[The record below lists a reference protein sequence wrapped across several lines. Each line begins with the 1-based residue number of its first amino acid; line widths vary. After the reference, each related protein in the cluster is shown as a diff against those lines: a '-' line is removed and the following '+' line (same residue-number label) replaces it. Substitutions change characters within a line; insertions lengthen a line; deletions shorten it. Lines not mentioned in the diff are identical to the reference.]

1 MTTFLEP
8 VQLYRED
15 RLAGFFYAPDLIH
28 IAAAAAAAIPVG
40 YALTWAMDKAFLR
53 KLVDDRIAG
62 IALGCAIAFLLMMAA
77 ATALLCWGV
86 GSNPFRSGPVIVP
99 PIGFAIAFIL
109 GLAAVG
115 AIRTVLY
122 GREYEEGEEALVFD
136 ADIYDRAQ
144 YDEEVLAWDEENR
157 GRNYLRRHWA
167 GHLPLPISY
176 WVNGALLSA
185 LILAAVEYLTAR
197 IADAGGSLRGLAIV
211 ALVYLGFSAI
221 LWVWSSVG
229 IWRSA
234 YWHHRRGGTH
244 GWGIAARVALVLSLI
259 LTLFRSGD
267 LTLQATELGILARGR
282 DSIGDI
288 ARMTVS
294 KDGTR
299 LVVDGNLASGA
310 AARFESLLGSSPSVK
325 EVVLNSPGGRM
336 LEARRIAALIR
347 KRGLD
352 TRVDDHCMSACTSLL
367 LAGRT
372 RTAPESARVGF
383 HQPSFPG
390 FNAYELRDAIE
401 ETRAEYL
408 AAGVDERFVQRAM
421 TTPAQ
426 GIWVPPADLL
436 VEAGVLTGSDV
447 FVTTGEGP
455 SRRETLGEMRVRR
468 QMQSVAAQIN
478 AGGPRRV
485 NGFTTMDRVS
495 VSGTTITEHYRI
507 ETDRLDVAGSR
518 AALSR
523 SYGREICSKVET
535 ALMVREG
542 GRFVLSYRDARG
554 RPLFDVTV
562 EKCGA

>member
-1 MTTFLEP
+1 MSYQYEP
-8 VQLYRED
+8 VQLYW
-15 RLAGFFYAPDLIH
+15 RLLPDFFYSPDLIH

-77 ATALLCWGV
+77 ATALLCWGI
-86 GSNPFRSGPVIVP
+86 GSNPFRSGPIIVP
-99 PIGFAIAFIL
+99 PIGFAIAFLL

-122 GREYEEGEEALVFD
+122 GREYVEGDDELVFD
-136 ADIYDRAQ
+136 SDIYDRAQ
-144 YDEEVLAWDEENR
+144 YDEEVLAWDEKNR

-167 GHLPLPISY
+167 GHLSLPVSY

-185 LILAAVEYLTAR
+185 LILAAVEYLLAR
-197 IADAGGSLRGLAIV
+197 MADEGGSLRGLAIV
-211 ALVYLGFSAI
+211 SLAYLGFSAI
-221 LWVWSSVG
+221 LWLWSSVG

-244 GWGIAARVALVLSLI
+244 GWGIAARVALALSLV

-267 LTLQATELGILARGR
+267 LMLQATELGILARGR
-282 DSIGDI
+282 DSIGEI

-294 KDGTR
+294 KDGR
-299 LVVDGNLASGA
+299 QLLLKGNLASGA
-310 AARFESLLGSSPSVK
+310 AAEFESLLGRSPAVK
-325 EVVLNSPGGRM
+325 EVVLTSPGGRA
-336 LEARRIAALIR
+336 LEAQRMAALIR

-372 RTAPESARVGF
+372 RTAPETARIGF

-390 FNAYELRDAIE
+390 FNAYELQDAVEKI
-401 ETRAEYL
+401 RAEYL
-408 AAGVDERFVQRAM
+408 AAGVDERFVQRALM
-421 TTPAQ
+421 TPAQ
-426 GIWVPPADLL
+426 SMWVPAPDQL

-447 FVTTGEGP
+447 FVTDGKGP
-455 SRRETLGEMRVRR
+455 PRRETLGEMRVRR
-468 QMQSVAAQIN
+468 QMQAIAAQIN
-478 AGGPRRV
+478 ARGPVRV
-485 NGFTTMDRVS
+485 NPFTTMERAS

-507 ETDRLDVAGSR
+507 EIERLDVAGSR
-518 AALSR
+518 ANLTR
-523 SYGREICSKVET
+523 GYRKEICSSVET

-542 GRFVLSYRDARG
+542 GRFVLSYTDGKG
-554 RPLFDVTV
+554 RPVFDVVV
-562 EKCGA
+562 EKCGG